1 MKNKRLPM
9 LKTNLIYVYYQTD
22 EFSLGSVVIGNLVS
36 FNKNEH
42 IKVDAGQFF
51 IMLTR
56 NFNNGTNFKHYS

>member
-1 MKNKRLPM
+1 M
-9 LKTNLIYVYYQTD
+9 LKTKLIYVYYQTD
-22 EFSLGSVVIGNLVS
+22 EFSLGSVVISNLVS

-56 NFNNGTNFKHYS
+56 KFNNGTKF